1 LDLIDLFKNHKKSN
15 QYIEKEKIANMNIEG
30 KIIICDSIDES
41 GIKSLRNAG
50 LVVDYLPEIS
60 PSELISS
67 VNDYDVIVVRSRTKV
82 TREVIQKASK
92 AKIIA
97 RVGVGLDNIDTEEAE
112 KQKIEVINA
121 GEASITAV
129 SELVIGLMLSLSR
142 NIPFANNETKKGNW
156 IKKNL
161 MGTELKGKYLG
172 IIGLGKIGRNVARL
186 ARGLRMNLI
195 GYDIVPIDK
204 GFVQEVSLITT
215 DLKMLLQSSDFIT
228 CHVPFTEQTKHL
240 INKETISNIKNS
252 AFIINTS
259 RGEIIE
265 ENSLINALKEKKIAG
280 AALDVFEVEPPKN
293 KELLDLPNLICTP
306 HIGAQTKEGQELA
319 STVVA
324 EKIIQK
330 LISIKEE
337 AKQ

>member
-1 LDLIDLFKNHKKSN
+1 
-15 QYIEKEKIANMNIEG
+15 MNVKG

-60 PSELISS
+60 INELISKVS
-67 VNDYDVIVVRSRTKV
+67 EYDVIVVRSRTKI
-82 TREVIQKASK
+82 TQEVIQNAKK
-92 AKIIA
+92 TKIIA
-97 RVGVGLDNIDTEEAE
+97 RVGVGLDNIDTKAAE
-112 KQKIEVINA
+112 KHNIEVINA

-129 SELVIGLMLSLSR
+129 SELVVGLMLSLSR
-142 NIPFANNETKKGNW
+142 NIPIANYETKKGNW

-204 GFVQEVSLITT
+204 NFVQEVSLITA
-215 DLKMLLQSSDFIT
+215 DLKTLLESSDYIT
-228 CHVPFTEQTKHL
+228 CHVPLTEQTKYL
-240 INKETISNIKNS
+240 INKKTISNIKNT

-265 ENSLINALKEKKIAG
+265 ENSLIEALRNKKIAG
-280 AALDVFEVEPPKN
+280 AALDVFEVEPPNN

-319 STVVA
+319 STVIA
-324 EKIIQK
+324 EKIIHK
-330 LISIKEE
+330 LLTIEE
-337 AKQ
+337 QSKQ

>member
-1 LDLIDLFKNHKKSN
+1 
-15 QYIEKEKIANMNIEG
+15 MNING

-50 LVVDYLPEIS
+50 LVVDYFPDIS
-60 PSELISS
+60 HSELISK
-67 VNDYDVIVVRSRTKV
+67 VYDYNVIVVRSRTKI
-82 TREVIQKASK
+82 TKEIIQKANK
-92 AKIIA
+92 VKIIA

-112 KQKIEVINA
+112 KRKIEVINA

-129 SELVIGLMLSLSR
+129 SELVMGLMLSLSR
-142 NIPFANNETKKGNW
+142 SIPIANYETKKGNW

-161 MGTELKGKYLG
+161 VGTELKGKYLG

-204 GFVQEVSLITT
+204 NFVQEVSLIKA
-215 DLKMLLQSSDFIT
+215 DLKTLLESSDFIT
-228 CHVPFTEQTKHL
+228 IHVPLTEQTKYL
-240 INKETISNIKNS
+240 INRETISNIKS
-252 AFIINTS
+252 TAFIINTS

-265 ENSLINALKEKKIAG
+265 ENSLIEALRNKKIAG

-293 KELLDLPNLICTP
+293 KELLELSNLICTP

-319 STVVA
+319 STVIA
-324 EKIIQK
+324 EKIIQRLGTK
-330 LISIKEE
+330 KEE
-337 AKQ
+337 EEEEVTK

>member
-1 LDLIDLFKNHKKSN
+1 
-15 QYIEKEKIANMNIEG
+15 MNIKG

-60 PSELISS
+60 INELISKVS
-67 VNDYDVIVVRSRTKV
+67 EYDVIVVRSRTKI
-82 TREVIQKASK
+82 TQEVIQNAKK
-92 AKIIA
+92 TKIIA
-97 RVGVGLDNIDTEEAE
+97 RVGVGLDNIDTKAAE
-112 KQKIEVINA
+112 KHNIEVINA

-129 SELVIGLMLSLSR
+129 SELVVGLMLSLSR
-142 NIPFANNETKKGNW
+142 NIPIANYETKKGNW

-204 GFVQEVSLITT
+204 NFVQEVSLITA
-215 DLKMLLQSSDFIT
+215 DLKTLLESSDYIT
-228 CHVPFTEQTKHL
+228 CHVPLTEQTKYL
-240 INKETISNIKNS
+240 INKETISNIKNT

-265 ENSLINALKEKKIAG
+265 ENSLIEALRNKKIAG
-280 AALDVFEVEPPKN
+280 AALDVFEVEPPNN

-319 STVVA
+319 STVIA
-324 EKIIQK
+324 EKIIHK
-330 LISIKEE
+330 LLTIEE
-337 AKQ
+337 QSKQ